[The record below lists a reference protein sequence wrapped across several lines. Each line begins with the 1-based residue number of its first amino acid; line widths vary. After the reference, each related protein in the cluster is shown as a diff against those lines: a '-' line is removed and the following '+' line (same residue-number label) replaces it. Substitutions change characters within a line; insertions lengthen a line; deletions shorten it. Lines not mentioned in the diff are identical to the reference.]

1 MLVAK
6 KELEYFEQEHHKNNY
21 RQPKKKRNNKSNKRP
36 QNNKNYKVLYKVL
49 FLVVSFIGLAL
60 SLFILYRYANITKM
74 KLEITEIQQQKIQ
87 LEKEKEDLLA
97 ELEAIKSLTRI
108 EEEAVIKLGMDH
120 PTEEQIVYVSV
131 DEFPLNSESN
141 NNSYEE
147 YGLLG
152 QLKNIVNLVL
162 GLL

>member
-1 MLVAK
+1 
-6 KELEYFEQEHHKNNY
+6 
-21 RQPKKKRNNKSNKRP
+21 
-36 QNNKNYKVLYKVL
+36 
-49 FLVVSFIGLAL
+49 
-60 SLFILYRYANITKM
+60 M